1 MYATAFYK
9 ISATIRMITCFFPCL
24 HEANEKLINSYENI
38 SINPEINLKPK
49 KKSHCKVKSSEVKTK
64 Y

>member
-9 ISATIRMITCFFPCL
+9 ISATIRMITAFFHVYMRL
-24 HEANEKLINSYENI
+24 MLINSYENI

-49 KKSHCKVKSSEVKTK
+49 KNLIVK
-64 Y
+64 

>member
-24 HEANEKLINSYENI
+24 HEANEKLINSYENT

-49 KKSHCKVKSSEVKTK
+49 KNLIVK
-64 Y
+64 